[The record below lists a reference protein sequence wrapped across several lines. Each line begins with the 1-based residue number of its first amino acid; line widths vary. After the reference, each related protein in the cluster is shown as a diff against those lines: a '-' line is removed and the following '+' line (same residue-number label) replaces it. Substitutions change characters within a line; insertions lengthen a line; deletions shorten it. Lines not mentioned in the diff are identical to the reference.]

1 MQHNCHVCSILIQDP
16 EITDITPTQGPK
28 SGGTRVTIFGKY
40 LNAGTV
46 RRACFGNETFEC
58 KLIEERYWQKTKTK
72 QNSIFMLPKADQSQK
87 FFIYCGYISFYEHHF
102 WCICMYSENNS
113 FKGSWIC
120 CQWHYLYNMLLD
132 ITIQCSR
139 NFVVKLNK
147 EIHENRYSTNN
158 YKTRV
163 VSVFLYTLI
172 VTLDSMQFNICV
184 GSWKIVL
191 YTLTM

>member
-1 MQHNCHVCSILIQDP
+1 M
-16 EITDITPTQGPK
+16 QGP
-28 SGGTRVTIFGKY
+28 SGEPALAMKHLSASSLRKGIGKK
-40 LNAGTV
+40 N
-46 RRACFGNETFEC
+46 
-58 KLIEERYWQKTKTK
+58 KTK
-72 QNSIFMLPKADQSQK
+72 QNSIFMLPKADQSQNI
-87 FFIYCGYISFYEHHF
+87 FIYCGYISFYEHHF

>member
-58 KLIEERYWQKTKTK
+58 KLIEERYWQKKKTK

-87 FFIYCGYISFYEHHF
+87 I
-102 WCICMYSENNS
+102 
-113 FKGSWIC
+113 
-120 CQWHYLYNMLLD
+120 
-132 ITIQCSR
+132 
-139 NFVVKLNK
+139 
-147 EIHENRYSTNN
+147 
-158 YKTRV
+158 
-163 VSVFLYTLI
+163 FLYTV
-172 VTLDSMQFNICV
+172 VTLVFMSITFGVYACIVKITVSRAPGFVANDTICT
-184 GSWKIVL
+184 IC
-191 YTLTM
+191 Y

>member
-1 MQHNCHVCSILIQDP
+1 M
-16 EITDITPTQGPK
+16 QGP
-28 SGGTRVTIFGKY
+28 SGEPALAMKHLSASSLRKGIGKKKKKTRIQFS
-40 LNAGTV
+40 
-46 RRACFGNETFEC
+46 CC
-58 KLIEERYWQKTKTK
+58 QKLINLK
-72 QNSIFMLPKADQSQK
+72 N

-132 ITIQCSR
+132 TTIQCSR

-147 EIHENRYSTNN
+147 EIHENKYSTNN

>member
-1 MQHNCHVCSILIQDP
+1 M
-16 EITDITPTQGPK
+16 QGP
-28 SGGTRVTIFGKY
+28 SGEPALAMKHLSASSLRKGIGK
-40 LNAGTV
+40 NKKQN
-46 RRACFGNETFEC
+46 RIQFSCC
-58 KLIEERYWQKTKTK
+58 QKLINLK
-72 QNSIFMLPKADQSQK
+72 N

-113 FKGSWIC
+113 FKCSWIC

-147 EIHENRYSTNN
+147 EIHDNRYSTNN

-172 VTLDSMQFNICV
+172 VTLDCMQFNICV
-184 GSWKIVL
+184 GSWKRVL

>member
-1 MQHNCHVCSILIQDP
+1 M
-16 EITDITPTQGPK
+16 QGP
-28 SGGTRVTIFGKY
+28 SGKPALAMKHLSASSLRKGIGKRKPEFNFLY
-40 LNAGTV
+40 
-46 RRACFGNETFEC
+46 CQ
-58 KLIEERYWQKTKTK
+58 KLINLKKILCAMVTLVLWA
-72 QNSIFMLPKADQSQK
+72 SHI
-87 FFIYCGYISFYEHHF
+87 

-120 CQWHYLYNMLLD
+120 CQWHYLCNMLLD

-172 VTLDSMQFNICV
+172 VTFDCMQFNICV
-184 GSWKIVL
+184 GSWKRVL